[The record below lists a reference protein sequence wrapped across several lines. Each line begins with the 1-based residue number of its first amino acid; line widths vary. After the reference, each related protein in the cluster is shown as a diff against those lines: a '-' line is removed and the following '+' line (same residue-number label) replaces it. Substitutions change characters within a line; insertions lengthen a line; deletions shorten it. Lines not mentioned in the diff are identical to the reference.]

1 MEPLFFP
8 LSASLL
14 LAALPLP
21 GFPGAHILGDADME
35 VLSSPQEGSS
45 GQGTNRSL
53 LHHLVKRYMPPRT
66 PPYPEPE
73 PNFKIV
79 NCRRSEGYCQEFC
92 NFMEV
97 QVGYCSAKKDAC
109 CLHRKCCQP

>member
-1 MEPLFFP
+1 MRHPVALLEVELRTPLLYINIP
-8 LSASLL
+8 T
-14 LAALPLP
+14 

-66 PPYPEPE
+66 PPYPG
-73 PNFKIV
+73 K
-79 NCRRSEGYCQEFC
+79 S
-92 NFMEV
+92 
-97 QVGYCSAKKDAC
+97 SAKVQGFLLSFGNAE
-109 CLHRKCCQP
+109 